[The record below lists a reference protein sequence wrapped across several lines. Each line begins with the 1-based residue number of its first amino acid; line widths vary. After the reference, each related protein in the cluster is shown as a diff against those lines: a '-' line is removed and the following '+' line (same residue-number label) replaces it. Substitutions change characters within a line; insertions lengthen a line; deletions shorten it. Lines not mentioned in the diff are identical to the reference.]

1 MPPSQAIFLNRL
13 IAPGLCALQFAFG
26 LEPIIQI
33 ASRLFAT
40 FQIDFVRA
48 VSNFLVGHWIPD
60 LRGSYFG
67 FYASRC
73 FR

>member
-33 ASRLFAT
+33 
-40 FQIDFVRA
+40 
-48 VSNFLVGHWIPD
+48 VGHWIPD